1 MATLKQRM
9 HKKNSS
15 GSYDTV
21 HLETSSSLVLRPS
34 GRTVEQDLADYLP
47 KTQASDTPPSTLK
60 SGSMVTGLSKAWIG
74 INNVPSELN
83 MGTGRKETVLYDH
96 TVNANIDL
104 TDSGGADEYYQII
117 SFPDYI
123 AAVGDEHYDYIYTEY
138 AFIGDAYGTPIDY
151 NSYKHAYAR
160 ADIIYANTI
169 LQRINY
175 SNIGGSTFYFN
186 KLSGKSTLI
195 TRGYGIYGTNTYTGF
210 GTGIVDFNIYAAQY
224 HIEVKL
230 GYGYTQSSWIH
241 NNNNIQH
248 RVRIVGVI

>member
-1 MATLKQRM
+1 
-9 HKKNSS
+9 
-15 GSYDTV
+15 
-21 HLETSSSLVLRPS
+21 
-34 GRTVEQDLADYLP
+34 
-47 KTQASDTPPSTLK
+47 
-60 SGSMVTGLSKAWIG
+60 MVTGLSKAWIG
-74 INNVPSELN
+74 INNTANELT

-104 TDSGGADEYYQII
+104 KDSGGYDEYYQII

-138 AFIGDAYGTPIDY
+138 AFIGDAYGTPTDY
-151 NSYKHAYAR
+151 NSSRKAYAR
-160 ADIIYANTI
+160 ADIIYSNTI

-210 GTGIVDFNIYAAQY
+210 GTGIIDFNIYKAKY
-224 HIEVKL
+224 LIEVKL
-230 GYGYTQSSWIH
+230 TYGQTQSSWIQ
-241 NNNNIQH
+241 NNRNIQH